1 MKRPLRAGGKL
12 PGRGGGSSSRC
23 PSSAPRPDMW
33 AGKPGD
39 GLQSPTYKGGCRPLQ
54 PEPLLSPLAADM
66 WVGKPG
72 DGLANPVCEDM
83 PFLRTMPPADQG
95 TTSKAAG
102 PPPQDPWQGLLSAI

>member
-1 MKRPLRAGGKL
+1 MRVQKRMP
-12 PGRGGGSSSRC
+12 
-23 PSSAPRPDMW
+23 
-33 AGKPGD
+33 
-39 GLQSPTYKGGCRPLQ
+39 PLQ

-83 PFLRTMPPADQG
+83 PLLRMMPPADQS